1 MLVGGGVS
9 HVWGLGVDAS
19 MPETLNAMETVS
31 AIMTHHKEL
40 HKSSTKVQGIGKF
53 LLVATF
59 QPEMSC
65 MVSGRL

>member
-1 MLVGGGVS
+1 
-9 HVWGLGVDAS
+9 